1 MPTLKHPIAT
11 EKAIGLITKSNV
23 IVYIVDTRST
33 KNDVKKEFERLFSVK
48 VASVHTANMP
58 NNTRKAFIKVAKG
71 FNASDVAM
79 KLKLV

>member
-1 MPTLKHPIAT
+1 MPVLKHPIAT
-11 EKAIGLITKSNV
+11 EKAIGLITKNNV
-23 IVYIVDTRST
+23 VVYMIDPRAT
-33 KNDVKKEFERLFSVK
+33 KNDVKKEFERVFSVK
-48 VASVHTANMP
+48 VQSVHTANMP